1 MLQIKFYSNQAGKKP
16 VVDFLDSLNDK
27 QAEKVLWV
35 LRIIR
40 EYDRVPKQ
48 YFQKLSNTA
57 DLWEVRVSQGGNIF
71 RILGF
76 HDTDQLIIL
85 TNGFQKKTQK
95 TPRKEIVLAEKRK
108 KNYLMRKQDG

>member
-1 MLQIKFYSNQAGKKP
+1 MRQIEFYSKESGNKP

-27 QAEKVLWV
+27 QVEKILWV
-35 LRIIR
+35 LRIVR

-48 YFQKLSNTA
+48 YFQKMTNTA

-71 RILGF
+71 RLLGF
-76 HDTDQLIIL
+76 YDNDQLIIL

-95 TPRKEIVLAEKRK
+95 TPKKEIALAEKRK
-108 KNYLMRKQDG
+108 KNYLMRKQNG